1 MRKTTGVKDVK
12 NGAPTGTVLF
22 EATLDSLPP
31 TVNHFYRTAGAGKH
45 RYKTAEGRSWQALA
59 VAAMREAN
67 SCPDPYAGHVALEI
81 GLTSKNRV
89 RWDVDN
95 RIKALQ
101 DCLSAAGVLR
111 DDVQV
116 VELWARRIFGTSES
130 TLIRVRACD

>member
-1 MRKTTGVKDVK
+1 MKKTTGVE
-12 NGAPTGTVLF
+12 GAGSRAPAGTVLF
-22 EATLDSLPP
+22 EATLCSLPP

-59 VAAMREAN
+59 VAVMREAN
-67 SCPDPYAGHVALEI
+67 HSPAPYAGHVALEI